1 MPADEEIRVGDYLLS
16 EVMRRV
22 RRTADLSQREL
33 AKHAGVSNAL
43 VGSIE
48 SGKVAPSL
56 AVLQRLLNTAG
67 YRLVV
72 VDVDGHL
79 VVPLQVWQDVQ
90 DLAGRR
96 FPAHLDTILDPVFGE
111 WWADV
116 YGLAAPPET
125 FRRSRAHRDW
135 IRRVSRWEVRVA
147 MLRNVPRPD
156 PPRGLAMH
164 LRFGQLQAMFKAQDG
179 GATMK
184 SLIGDALDDGCD
196 ECDDLDGFGPD
207 RDPGESTLSA

>member
-1 MPADEEIRVGDYLLS
+1 MSTDGGIKIGDYLLS
-16 EVMRRV
+16 EIIRRV

-48 SGKVAPSL
+48 AGSATPSL
-56 AVLQRLLNTAG
+56 SVLQRLLNTAG

-79 VVPLQVWQDVQ
+79 VLPLQIWQDVG

-111 WWADV
+111 WWADI
-116 YGLAAPPET
+116 YGLTAPPET
-125 FRRSRAHRDW
+125 FRRSREHRDW
-135 IRRVSRWEVRVA
+135 VRKVSRWEVRVA
-147 MLRNVPRPD
+147 QLRNQPIPD
-156 PPRGLAMH
+156 PPRGLGVYSRERLLAAR
-164 LRFGQLQAMFKAQDG
+164 LAAQEKVAGTSDNVAYG
-179 GATMK
+179 
-184 SLIGDALDDGCD
+184 LDEYGDDAQ
-196 ECDDLDGFGPD
+196 
-207 RDPGESTLSA
+207 